1 VTRPNELTHRSI
13 LVVEDDDA
21 LRDVLVM
28 TLSDEGFEVRAVGD
42 GEAALAACA
51 ERLPDLVVLDVM
63 LPMRGGI
70 EACALLRR
78 TYSPSPGVVMVSA
91 RGAELDVVLGLDV
104 GADDYVLKPCRPREL
119 VARVHAVA
127 RRLGP
132 LRGVPAVSGRE
143 DVIARGELRIDELER
158 KVRVLDTEL
167 TLTPSEFALLVFL
180 ARHPG
185 RVFTRLELLEQVF
198 DTSLEAYSR
207 NVDSHIARIRKKLEQ
222 AGMSPPIRTV
232 HGVGYAFDEPR
243 GK

>member
-1 VTRPNELTHRSI
+1 MAKPNELARRSI

-63 LPMRGGI
+63 LPRRSGI
-70 EACALLRR
+70 EVCGLLRR
-78 TYSPSPGVVMVSA
+78 TYTPSPGVVMVSA
-91 RGAELDVVLGLDV
+91 RGAELDVVLGLEV

-132 LRGVPAVSGRE
+132 VRGAPAASGRE
-143 DVIARGELRIDELER
+143 DVITRGDLRIDELER
-158 KVRVLDTEL
+158 RVRVHDTEL
-167 TLTPSEFALLVFL
+167 SLTPSEFELLVFL

-185 RVFTRLELLEQVF
+185 RVFTRLGLLEQVF

-207 NVDSHIARIRKKLEQ
+207 NVDSHVARIRKKIEQ
-222 AGMSPPIRTV
+222 AGMTAPIRTV

>member
-1 VTRPNELTHRSI
+1 MTKRNELARRSI

-51 ERLPDLVVLDVM
+51 ERLPELVVLDVM
-63 LPMRGGI
+63 LPGRSGI
-70 EACALLRR
+70 EVCGLLRR
-78 TYSPSPGVVMVSA
+78 TYAPSPGVVMVSA
-91 RGAELDVVLGLDV
+91 RGAELDVVLGLEV

-132 LRGVPAVSGRE
+132 PAGAAASGRE
-143 DVIARGELRIDELER
+143 DVITRGDLRIDELER
-158 KVRVLDTEL
+158 RVRVHDTEL
-167 TLTPSEFALLVFL
+167 SLTPSEFELLVFL

-185 RVFTRLELLEQVF
+185 RVFTRLGLLEQVF

-207 NVDSHIARIRKKLEQ
+207 NVDSHVARIRKKIEQ
-222 AGMSPPIRTV
+222 AGMNAPIRTV